1 MDLTQMQYFV
11 LVAENGSTA
20 KAAAEAMVSQS
31 TVSKSILR
39 LERELDL
46 QLFDRQGIHLVLN
59 PAGEEFLQQVRPILT
74 AVRRLPEFV
83 KSRHMPRRKY
93 RINVGA
99 AEAVMGSFLHGFF
112 RKEPQ
117 AEVILTDE
125 SWIDDC
131 DLSISSGPSGREEDS
146 VWLLE
151 EEILLAVPVSMGPQ
165 QELDVLSLEGL
176 PLILP
181 REGSALRQ
189 SIEREILSR
198 PLVAEILAVTSDDE
212 TLRQLVTQGD
222 GVAFWPAKTWP
233 KPDPKRVRLC
243 HLGGVHFTREL
254 YALLPPENPEG
265 KESPLM
271 RAIVEFFHGLEDGQV
286 WKTTETEEME

>member
-83 KSRHMPRRKY
+83 KSRHMPRRKD

-99 AEAVMGSFLHGFF
+99 AEATITPEAKPNSAFCTRGPISFFI
-112 RKEPQ
+112 RNTQ
-117 AEVILTDE
+117 AAPRDV
-125 SWIDDC
+125 
-131 DLSISSGPSGREEDS
+131 PSRGIRLPHRMVRFICCSCTIGLIHS
-146 VWLLE
+146 V
-151 EEILLAVPVSMGPQ
+151 
-165 QELDVLSLEGL
+165 
-176 PLILP
+176 
-181 REGSALRQ
+181 
-189 SIEREILSR
+189 
-198 PLVAEILAVTSDDE
+198 
-212 TLRQLVTQGD
+212 
-222 GVAFWPAKTWP
+222 
-233 KPDPKRVRLC
+233 
-243 HLGGVHFTREL
+243 
-254 YALLPPENPEG
+254 
-265 KESPLM
+265 
-271 RAIVEFFHGLEDGQV
+271 
-286 WKTTETEEME
+286 

>member
-46 QLFDRQGIHLVLN
+46 PLFDRQGIHLVLN

-83 KSRHMPRRKY
+83 KSRHLPRRQY

-99 AEAVMGSFLHGFF
+99 AEAVMGEFLHRFF
-112 RKEPQ
+112 QIDPQ
-117 AEVILTDE
+117 AEVVLTDE
-125 SWIDDC
+125 NWIDDC
-131 DLSISSGPSGREEDS
+131 DLSISSSPSGREEDS
-146 VWLLE
+146 VRLLE
-151 EEILLAVPVSMGPQ
+151 EEILLAVPVSMAVS
-165 QELDVLSLEGL
+165 QEPNVLSLEGL

-181 REGSALRQ
+181 REGSGLRQ
-189 SIEREILSR
+189 SIQREILSR
-198 PLVAEILAVTSDDE
+198 PLVAEVLAVTSKDE
-212 TLRQLVTQGD
+212 TLRHLVTQGD
-222 GVAFWPAKTWP
+222 GAAFWSAKTWP
-233 KPDPKRVRLC
+233 RPDPSKVRLC
-243 HLGGVHFTREL
+243 HLGGVHFTRVL
-254 YALLPPENPEG
+254 YALLPPESPER
-265 KESPLM
+265 KESPLLE
-271 RAIVEFFHGLEDGQV
+271 ALVEYFRELEEAPPPDMV
-286 WKTTETEEME
+286 

>member
-46 QLFDRQGIHLVLN
+46 PLFDRQGIHLVLN
-59 PAGEEFLQQVRPILT
+59 PAGKEFLQQVRPILT

-83 KSRHMPRRKY
+83 KSRHLPRRQY

-99 AEAVMGSFLHGFF
+99 AEAVMGEFLHRFF
-112 RKEPQ
+112 QQDPQ

-131 DLSISSGPSGREEDS
+131 DLSISSSPSGREEDS
-146 VWLLE
+146 VRLLE
-151 EEILLAVPVSMGPQ
+151 EEILLAVPVSMGI
-165 QELDVLSLEGL
+165 LSL
-176 PLILP
+176 IH
-181 REGSALRQ
+181 
-189 SIEREILSR
+189 I
-198 PLVAEILAVTSDDE
+198 
-212 TLRQLVTQGD
+212 
-222 GVAFWPAKTWP
+222 
-233 KPDPKRVRLC
+233 
-243 HLGGVHFTREL
+243 
-254 YALLPPENPEG
+254 
-265 KESPLM
+265 
-271 RAIVEFFHGLEDGQV
+271 
-286 WKTTETEEME
+286 